1 MKDQQVIRRPS
12 PLAWDSSATIWCC
25 LLLAWFVFL
34 CVVPDPRPLAA
45 PEAAVRSL
53 RGTIGLSDP
62 AARAAATIILRA
74 AGLGLIGVFASLFCA
89 SIFRRWSGLCGLLVA
104 TLLALLSLWINL
116 GYFPIAKQLQFASA
130 CVIAGVLLGMAMRRS
145 WIASG
150 ALVVFAVS
158 LFVWGTWTRI
168 PDDLDTATRLTGLHL
183 LEHADGVPS
192 GDEGFTELLQIAFSY
207 AEDNSHGRDA
217 VGPNRAAI
225 LAMGVILGETR
236 IAAVARRKIDGDLM
250 GDYRSLRARVTLR
263 GRNDLSR
270 HFWVSGALK
279 VLTDENRS
287 MAVGLTKE
295 LMDAQPGGSGFSF
308 ADKAANMAGIRF
320 AELATTNSESAHQL
334 QRRIIDGMTGDDFC
348 PDVRGL
354 PEGRSGLRPSLQP
367 PPLAPAERS
376 RDGAPRGAGR
386 TDEAGAEVAPV
397 RVVDRRRPDGLGLR
411 L

>member
-1 MKDQQVIRRPS
+1 
-12 PLAWDSSATIWCC
+12 
-25 LLLAWFVFL
+25 LAWFVFL

-45 PEAAVRSL
+45 PDAAVRLL

-74 AGLGLIGVFASLFCA
+74 AGLSLIGVFALLCCA
-89 SIFRRWSGLCGLLVA
+89 SVFKHASGLCGLGIA

-116 GYFPIAKQLQFASA
+116 GYFPIAKQLQFAA
-130 CVIAGVLLGMAMRRS
+130 VCVIAGVLLGMVLRRS
-145 WIASG
+145 WIASL
-150 ALVVFAVS
+150 ALVAFVAS
-158 LFVWGTWTRI
+158 LFIWGTWTRI
-168 PDDLDTATRLTGLHL
+168 PDDLDTAARLTGLHL
-183 LEHADGVPS
+183 LEHADEVPS
-192 GDEGFTELLQIAFSY
+192 GDEGFTRLLHLAFSY

-225 LAMGVILGETR
+225 LALGVILGETR
-236 IAAVARRKIDGDLM
+236 IATVAQRKIDSDSM

-295 LMDAQPGGSGFSF
+295 LMDAQSGGSGFSF

-320 AELATTNSESAHQL
+320 AELATANPESARQL
-334 QRRIIDGMTGDDFC
+334 QRRIIDGMTADDFC

-354 PEGRSGLRPSLQP
+354 PEGL
-367 PPLAPAERS
+367 S
-376 RDGAPRGAGR
+376 RDQFH
-386 TDEAGAEVAPV
+386 AEFG
-397 RVVDRRRPDGLGLR
+397 GLGGTGSQQMFAEIERR
-411 L
+411 LSTCPGLAAVQ